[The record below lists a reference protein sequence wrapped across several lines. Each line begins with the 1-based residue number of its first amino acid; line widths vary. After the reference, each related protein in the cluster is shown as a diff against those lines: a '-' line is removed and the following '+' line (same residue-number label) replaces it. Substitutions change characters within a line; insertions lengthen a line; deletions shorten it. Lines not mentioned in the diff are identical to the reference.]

1 MVTDTFVL
9 YIGREE
15 KQKTNVES
23 ANKDPE
29 NNEAKQNFLNLII
42 SELSDSLNSLLKKN
56 GL

>member
-1 MVTDTFVL
+1 MVTDTLVL

-29 NNEAKQNFLNLII
+29 NNKQSKFFGSNY
-42 SELSDSLNSLLKKN
+42 
-56 GL
+56 